1 MESCM
6 KDKDL
11 KVVVMWDLEVLWVAF
26 FITRVDGRSV
36 CSWTNPTN
44 APGTRRDEG
53 ILGNVDQSHLALV
66 PLPVGVRGSPRRLQP
81 RFHLLQELTWL
92 SALQR
97 LNNALPSHLSGG
109 FRGGY
114 IPFIRGCFPLTAQI
128 SKMQMHL
135 EMPPHFPPSR
145 RRWAVPMLCI
155 NKRFIRRV
163 SVRHP
168 AKFGTLIFHWGP
180 EVWVEWVGV
189 GLVGSHEEHLE
200 RYLWCPGLMWGWKQM
215 GRGRAAAGCWS
226 LRTLMKLPPHTEAS
240 PRPWKHRWLQIS
252 HVITNTTLTHCC
264 FLWCWRVD
272 YVVCVFLWCLL
283 VAMAA
288 SGTEWQT
295 FCLVKWTH

>member
-53 ILGNVDQSHLALV
+53 ILGNVDQSHLGLV

-163 SVRHP
+163 SVRRP
-168 AKFGTLIFHWGP
+168 AKFGTFIFHWGP
-180 EVWVEWVGV
+180 EVWGVRGGGV
-189 GLVGSHEEHLE
+189 GRIARGTLGAIPVMSWSNVRMETDGQRESGCRMLVSQDADETPSPYRGKPSTLKAPLAANQSRDHEHN
-200 RYLWCPGLMWGWKQM
+200 
-215 GRGRAAAGCWS
+215 
-226 LRTLMKLPPHTEAS
+226 
-240 PRPWKHRWLQIS
+240 
-252 HVITNTTLTHCC
+252 TNTLLFPLMLASWLCC
-264 FLWCWRVD
+264 
-272 YVVCVFLWCLL
+272 VCVFVMFTC
-283 VAMAA
+283 
-288 SGTEWQT
+288 GDG
-295 FCLVKWTH
+295 C